1 MPHWTESLFTRDPD
15 LFAPTLDRRTDEAPD
30 QVGDLLDLVERRYD
44 LHPDTVL
51 DVGCGMGRHVLA
63 FAEAGVEAHGVDISE
78 AYLERARERARG
90 DASDRATFERGD
102 MRELGDVDGAYDLVT
117 SFWTTF
123 GYYGEETNQRVLDG
137 MYDRTAEGGVV
148 ALELANREGVLSAF
162 DADGVSFFESE
173 VHVETREY
181 DPQTARMQTTV
192 HVLDDESETYLR
204 SFEFDVRLYA
214 PVELAAMVAR
224 AGFSDVA
231 LYASFDGET
240 LEADSRRLVV
250 FGRKPADR

>member
-30 QVGDLLDLVERRYD
+30 QVSALLNLVERRYD
-44 LHPDTVL
+44 RQPTSVL
-51 DVGCGMGRHVLA
+51 DVGCGMGRHVVA

-78 AYLERARERARG
+78 AYLERARERAGG

-102 MRELGDVDGAYDLVT
+102 MRELADADGTYDLVT

-123 GYYGEETNQRVLDG
+123 GYYGEETNQRVLEG
-137 MYDRTAEGGVV
+137 MYDRVAEGGVV

-162 DADGVSFFESE
+162 DADGVSVLGDEM
-173 VHVETREY
+173 HVETREY
-181 DPQTARMQTTV
+181 DPQTARMHTTV
-192 HVLDDESETYLR
+192 RVLDDESETYLR

-231 LYASFDGET
+231 LYASLDGET
-240 LEADSRRLVV
+240 LDPDSRRLVV
-250 FGRKPADR
+250 LGRKPGDR